1 MPAGPNQPIPKAL
14 PGDRQTMVDGFAAN
28 GAVRTRRAPLEPTSF
43 DFKLLDTPHAVI
55 AAWTTTRVTSADD
68 RGIGYLL
75 IGNIYTL
82 ALEPSA
88 IDIWKSVDMIAVWI
102 LVPSAIGQLLAAK
115 GTV

>member
-1 MPAGPNQPIPKAL
+1 
-14 PGDRQTMVDGFAAN
+14 MVDGFAAN

-43 DFKLLDTPHAVI
+43 DFNLLDTPHAVI

-75 IGNIYTL
+75 IGNIYAP

-88 IDIWKSVDMIAVWI
+88 IDFWKSVDMIAVWI
-102 LVPSAIGQLLAAK
+102 LVPSAIGQTPR
-115 GTV
+115 G